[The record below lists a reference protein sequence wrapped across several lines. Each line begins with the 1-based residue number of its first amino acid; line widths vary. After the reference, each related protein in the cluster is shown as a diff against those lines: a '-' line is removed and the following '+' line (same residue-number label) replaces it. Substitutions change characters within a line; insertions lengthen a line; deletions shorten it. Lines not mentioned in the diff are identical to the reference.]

1 MLKRERRAHI
11 LTVRGDLQEGKVI
24 NFNGVALRLSY
35 DQFFYS
41 HESVS
46 SPQQKA
52 TFEKKTIS
60 PITGGISK
68 RGCDRSVLE
77 FGRALPLQI
86 EIL

>member
-11 LTVRGDLQEGKVI
+11 LTRGDLQEGKVI

-41 HESVS
+41 RESVS
-46 SPQQKA
+46 SLQQKA

-68 RGCDRSVLE
+68 RACDRSVFE
-77 FGRALPLQI
+77 FARALPL
-86 EIL
+86 